1 MRFSWGSLDRIQST
15 LTPALSRRERE
26 EGACYF
32 FMFGHSQPF
41 AQSLQHSHS
50 QLQLGQ
56 SLQQS
61 LLQQALLFL
70 QHEAVSVTAAFWPAM
85 PAATRPVA
93 RIRPLNSLVIIL
105 GFTFLELECVG
116 GTP

>member
-1 MRFSWGSLDRIQST
+1 
-15 LTPALSRRERE
+15 
-26 EGACYF
+26 
-32 FMFGHSQPF
+32 MFGHSQPF